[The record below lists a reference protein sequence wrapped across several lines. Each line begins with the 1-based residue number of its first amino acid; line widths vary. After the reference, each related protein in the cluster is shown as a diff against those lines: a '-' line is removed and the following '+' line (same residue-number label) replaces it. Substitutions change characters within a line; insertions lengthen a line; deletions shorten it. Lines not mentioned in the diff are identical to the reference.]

1 MLGVVQSIQIGE
13 FNGDRQW
20 SSPILPRDSTLT
32 THCCVAMAA
41 LIVADKILALHPNH
55 NRSKNWKKEV
65 VLLTHGEQD
74 EVCCTRDLRD

>member
-1 MLGVVQSIQIGE
+1 MAIVSGLSHSFKTVLERPLSY
-13 FNGDRQW
+13 
-20 SSPILPRDSTLT
+20 T
-32 THCCVAMAA
+32 AMAA

-74 EVCCTRDLRD
+74 EVRCTKDL